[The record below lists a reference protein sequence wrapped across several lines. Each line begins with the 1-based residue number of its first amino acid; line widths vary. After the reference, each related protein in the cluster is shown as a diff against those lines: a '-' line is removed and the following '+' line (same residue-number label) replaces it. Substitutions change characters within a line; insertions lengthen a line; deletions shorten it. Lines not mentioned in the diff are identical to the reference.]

1 MYEVFLNDRKIVI
14 ASENEV
20 PKDNNSVFNGG
31 CNDLTFLDQK
41 VSGFLHGNESQLVL
55 PGNRDFLWNSFR
67 QMFKLLPAAGGVV
80 HQAEKYLFIF
90 RKGKWDLPKGKQ
102 DPGETPEMT
111 ALREV
116 WEETGL
122 GDLTIDGTYPS
133 TWHIYQS
140 PYKGSKGEWIL
151 KETAWFSMRAS
162 GKGILIPQTAEEI
175 EMVRWFSK
183 DELNI
188 VLDNTY
194 TSLKNIVLSLL

>member
-1 MYEVFLNDRKIVI
+1 MYEVFLNTRKIVI

-20 PKDNNSVFNGG
+20 STDNKFVFTGG
-31 CNDLTFLDQK
+31 CNDLTLLHQK
-41 VSGFLHGNESQLVL
+41 VSGFLQGNENQLIL
-55 PGNRDFLWNSFR
+55 LGTDDFLWNNFG
-67 QMFKLLPAAGGVV
+67 QFFKLLPAAGGVV
-80 HQAEKYLFIF
+80 HQANEYLFIF
-90 RKGKWDLPKGKQ
+90 RKGMWDLPKGKL

-116 WEETGL
+116 REETGL
-122 GDLTIDGTYPS
+122 GDLTIDGIYPS